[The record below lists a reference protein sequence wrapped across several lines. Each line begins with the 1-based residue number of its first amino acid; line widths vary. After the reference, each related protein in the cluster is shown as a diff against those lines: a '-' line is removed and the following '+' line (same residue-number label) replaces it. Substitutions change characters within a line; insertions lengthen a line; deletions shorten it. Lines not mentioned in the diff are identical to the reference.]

1 MAPEITKEAA
11 ERWPSEPGSLLLILL
26 LLALQVGVHLSLDL
40 CGRLFVL
47 DRCTHGQA
55 VALRA
60 DNLPVVEVGTLSA
73 ATLHTMEARF
83 KLLDILGPVE
93 LLRAAEGH
101 VAQEKQ
107 LALDA
112 SRVLQAL
119 LEHVREVA
127 PFAEHVAGW
136 RCFWRRNTHALGQ
149 QAEEV

>member
-1 MAPEITKEAA
+1 M
-11 ERWPSEPGSLLLILL
+11 
-26 LLALQVGVHLSLDL
+26 SLDL
-40 CGRLFVL
+40 VGRLFVL
-47 DRCTHGQA
+47 DRCAHGQA

-93 LLRAAEGH
+93 LLRAAKGH

-127 PFAEHVAGW
+127 PFAEHVAGDW
-136 RCFWRRNTHALGQ
+136 GLGRGDSQALKLGYDFYGN
-149 QAEEV
+149 VFSNKMRTR